1 MPCHLKLL
9 PAIFAYVTLATL
21 GHIGR
26 TRLVCLDV
34 GRLGMFWS
42 DGAGVGWDFHHGFGS
57 LGLPIEKQFELYF
70 LISKDVLSPFIN
82 I

>member
-1 MPCHLKLL
+1 
-9 PAIFAYVTLATL
+9 
-21 GHIGR
+21 
-26 TRLVCLDV
+26 
-34 GRLGMFWS
+34 MFWS